1 MIDTVSNIV
10 KDRVKEE
17 KQALKEEKKNKT
29 KKSS

>member
-17 KQALKEEKKNKT
+17 KQALKEEKKKT